1 MGGLVMQA
9 LGYVSDLE
17 GESVEIDDWQIT
29 IIDVEGRSIN
39 DLELTNIKADKQLL
53 IGSH

>member
-17 GESVEIDDWQIT
+17 GESVTIDDWQIT
-29 IIDVEGRSIN
+29 ITDVDGRSIN
-39 DLELTNIKADKQLL
+39 DLEVTKTNADSHIL